1 MLIGI
6 DFDNTIV
13 SYDALFHKIAL
24 EWGSIPPDISANKTS
39 IRNYLRRI
47 DKENIW
53 TEMQGYVYG
62 LRMIKEADPFPGVQ
76 QFFTFCHENQIPVKI
91 ISHKTRYP
99 YLGERYDLHQAA
111 REWLIHHGFND
122 SIGFLPE
129 YFYPEQTKLEK
140 LQRIQLA
147 GCTHFIDD
155 LPELLNEAAFPVGV
169 QRILFDPASEYPH
182 FQGGIRASSWA
193 EIRALFE

>member
-24 EWGSIPPDISANKTS
+24 EWGSIPPDIPINKTA

-47 DKENIW
+47 DKEDIW

-62 LRMIKEADPFPGVQ
+62 LRMIKEADPFPGVH
-76 QFFTFCHENQIPVKI
+76 QFFAFCHQNQIPVKI

-99 YLGERYDLHQAA
+99 YLGEQYDLHQAA
-111 REWLIHHGFND
+111 LDWLVHHSFNE
-122 SIGFLPE
+122 SIGFLIDN
-129 YFYPEQTKLEK
+129 FYPELTKAEK
-140 LQRIQLA
+140 LQRIKA
-147 GCTHFIDD
+147 VGCTHFIDD
-155 LPELLNEAAFPVGV
+155 LPELLNEAAFPDGV
-169 QRILFDPASEYPH
+169 QRILFDPASEYSD
-182 FQGGIRASSWA
+182 FQNGIQAFSWA
-193 EIRALFE
+193 EIRTLFE